1 MVKCHSHN
9 IILCIDLLEKG
20 FFKLIDRIKNT
31 LFVIE
36 IMGVNDEL
44 ASATDLIGAQLARP
58 IIGNKRET
66 PHVVNFEIMGGKQQH
81 SSSDKKS
88 LKIVMLNLHFF

>member
-1 MVKCHSHN
+1 MVYIVCALVVKCHSHN

-20 FFKLIDRIKNT
+20 FFKLIDHIKNT

-44 ASATDLIGAQLARP
+44 ATATDLIGAQL
-58 IIGNKRET
+58 
-66 PHVVNFEIMGGKQQH
+66 
-81 SSSDKKS
+81 S
-88 LKIVMLNLHFF
+88 LGLT

>member
-1 MVKCHSHN
+1 MQNNVLYPLVVKCHSH

-44 ASATDLIGAQLARP
+44 ASATDLIGAQLLL
-58 IIGNKRET
+58 GLT
-66 PHVVNFEIMGGKQQH
+66 
-81 SSSDKKS
+81 
-88 LKIVMLNLHFF
+88 

>member
-1 MVKCHSHN
+1 MQNNVLYPLVVKCHSHN
-9 IILCIDLLEKG
+9 VILCMDLLEKG

-44 ASATDLIGAQLARP
+44 ATATDLIGAQLLLGPA
-58 IIGNKRET
+58 
-66 PHVVNFEIMGGKQQH
+66 
-81 SSSDKKS
+81 
-88 LKIVMLNLHFF
+88 

>member
-1 MVKCHSHN
+1 MLQKPKGGYTHHGYMVYIVCAFNRKCLQNNVLYPLVVKCHSYN

-44 ASATDLIGAQLARP
+44 ASATDLIGAQLLLGP
-58 IIGNKRET
+58 T
-66 PHVVNFEIMGGKQQH
+66 
-81 SSSDKKS
+81 
-88 LKIVMLNLHFF
+88 